1 MHILAS
7 ALTILSKYHAELIYD
22 IFLSWTSGIHS
33 ILFYISSVRAPC
45 VGQQAKT
52 GFFLLYGCFEFSCAL
67 VVIWGTMAIA
77 EDFSTSTLW
86 CPSYGSLL
94 MRAHQQQQ
102 QQSKNDSRKTI
113 KRKEYCVVAYYIF
126 YIRRY
131 LVEVTQADISGAD
144 KRRQEE
150 RRFLTDW
157 ICVYGRSDAYT
168 NCPMQIMALM
178 GLFVCVCCPPS
189 RSLCFQS

>member
-1 MHILAS
+1 M
-7 ALTILSKYHAELIYD
+7 
-22 IFLSWTSGIHS
+22 
-33 ILFYISSVRAPC
+33 
-45 VGQQAKT
+45 GQQAKT

-126 YIRRY
+126 LYSEVSRWGDPGRHQWCGQEAARRTSFSHWLDLCLWTVGRIY
-131 LVEVTQADISGAD
+131 ELPDADHGVDGALRMCMLSAESILVFPEL
-144 KRRQEE
+144 RRS
-150 RRFLTDW
+150 
-157 ICVYGRSDAYT
+157 CVKA
-168 NCPMQIMALM
+168 
-178 GLFVCVCCPPS
+178 F
-189 RSLCFQS
+189 